1 MEEFET
7 SHAVDGYGL
16 GRLFFGSFVHF
27 TKLRAELQC
36 GFPDGVPDVAFPKV
50 WWSGGGVAGELSVGG
65 MGGDG
70 GGFGGSSGGMVCRA
84 GRVCA
89 IKRGT
94 IKLIAAAG
102 EVGGAFD
109 GCLLDL
115 AGGESTRGVDKHGLV
130 EVVAWSAVCRGHR
143 DRASATTLVAPG
155 RSEIVR
161 R

>member
-1 MEEFET
+1 M
-7 SHAVDGYGL
+7 
-16 GRLFFGSFVHF
+16 
-27 TKLRAELQC
+27 
-36 GFPDGVPDVAFPKV
+36 
-50 WWSGGGVAGELSVGG
+50 AGELSVGG

-102 EVGGAFD
+102 VVGGAFG

-115 AGGESTRGVDKHGLV
+115 AGGEST
-130 EVVAWSAVCRGHR
+130 
-143 DRASATTLVAPG
+143 
-155 RSEIVR
+155 
-161 R
+161 